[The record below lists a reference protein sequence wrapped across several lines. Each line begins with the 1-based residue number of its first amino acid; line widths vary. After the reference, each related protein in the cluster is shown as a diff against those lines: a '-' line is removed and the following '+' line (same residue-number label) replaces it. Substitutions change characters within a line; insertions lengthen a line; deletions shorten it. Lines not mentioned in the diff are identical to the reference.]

1 MEKLERPRRADARR
15 NRARIIGS
23 ARKLF
28 ARLGNDA
35 QMEEIAADS
44 GLGMGTLYRH
54 FPNKQALL
62 TEIVRERFEGMIE
75 LAQAAERIEDPGEAF
90 EAVLGSYLE
99 AADGDAAFQL
109 ALLGST
115 EFEWEGVVQQKAEFA
130 EIVTR
135 IIDRAVAAGDVRDDL
150 SVRRLPADHQWRDGD
165 DVLQAERQQRLA
177 PTPRARA
184 RPGPHAGGG
193 RRRSAVASVAAMVS
207 ERTAR
212 ALMARLAAEQS
223 EQRLPSVVAGLVRDG
238 ELIWTGGRGKVDG
251 RTPDADV
258 QYRCGSITKTFVGV
272 SVMRLR
278 DEGRLSLSDTV
289 DRFLSGTGIGEL
301 TIAELMSHSAGCAPR
316 PARRGGS
323 GRRAATSSS

>member
-1 MEKLERPRRADARR
+1 MEKLQRPRRADARR
-15 NRARIIGS
+15 NRARIVAS

-75 LAQAAERIEDPGEAF
+75 LAQAAERVEDAGEAF

-135 IIDRAVAAGDVRDDL
+135 IIERAVAAGEVRGDL
-150 SVRRLPADHQWRDGD
+150 SYTDFPLITNGVMATMYFKPGGNGDWRRHLELVLDRVRSTAPDGD
-165 DVLQAERQQRLA
+165 
-177 PTPRARA
+177 
-184 RPGPHAGGG
+184 
-193 RRRSAVASVAAMVS
+193 
-207 ERTAR
+207 
-212 ALMARLAAEQS
+212 
-223 EQRLPSVVAGLVRDG
+223 GLR
-238 ELIWTGGRGKVDG
+238 
-251 RTPDADV
+251 
-258 QYRCGSITKTFVGV
+258 
-272 SVMRLR
+272 
-278 DEGRLSLSDTV
+278 
-289 DRFLSGTGIGEL
+289 
-301 TIAELMSHSAGCAPR
+301 
-316 PARRGGS
+316 
-323 GRRAATSSS
+323 

>member
-1 MEKLERPRRADARR
+1 MEKLERPLRADARR
-15 NRARIIGS
+15 NRARIIAS

-35 QMEEIAADS
+35 QMEEIAADC

-90 EAVLGSYLE
+90 ETVLGSYLE

-135 IIDRAVAAGDVRDDL
+135 IIERAVAAGEVRSDFRYTDFPL
-150 SVRRLPADHQWRDGD
+150 ITNGVMATMYFRPSGNSDWRRHLELVLDRVRTPAAD
-165 DVLQAERQQRLA
+165 
-177 PTPRARA
+177 RAR
-184 RPGPHAGGG
+184 
-193 RRRSAVASVAAMVS
+193 
-207 ERTAR
+207 
-212 ALMARLAAEQS
+212 
-223 EQRLPSVVAGLVRDG
+223 
-238 ELIWTGGRGKVDG
+238 
-251 RTPDADV
+251 
-258 QYRCGSITKTFVGV
+258 
-272 SVMRLR
+272 LR
-278 DEGRLSLSDTV
+278 
-289 DRFLSGTGIGEL
+289 
-301 TIAELMSHSAGCAPR
+301 
-316 PARRGGS
+316 
-323 GRRAATSSS
+323 

>member
-1 MEKLERPRRADARR
+1 MDKLERPLRADARR
-15 NRARIIGS
+15 NRARIIAS

-75 LAQAAERIEDPGEAF
+75 LAQTAERIEDPGEAF
-90 EAVLGSYLE
+90 EAVLGRYLE

-135 IIDRAVAAGDVRDDL
+135 IIERAVAAGEVRGDL
-150 SVRRLPADHQWRDGD
+150 RYTDFPLITNGVMATMYFRPSGNNDWRRHLELVLDRVRTPAADC
-165 DVLQAERQQRLA
+165 
-177 PTPRARA
+177 
-184 RPGPHAGGG
+184 
-193 RRRSAVASVAAMVS
+193 
-207 ERTAR
+207 
-212 ALMARLAAEQS
+212 
-223 EQRLPSVVAGLVRDG
+223 AGLR
-238 ELIWTGGRGKVDG
+238 
-251 RTPDADV
+251 
-258 QYRCGSITKTFVGV
+258 
-272 SVMRLR
+272 
-278 DEGRLSLSDTV
+278 
-289 DRFLSGTGIGEL
+289 
-301 TIAELMSHSAGCAPR
+301 
-316 PARRGGS
+316 
-323 GRRAATSSS
+323 